1 MAHLWPSRVRETTTT
16 TGSGTYTLAGA
27 VTGYR
32 TFASVLSDGDT
43 VDVCIRMGANWEVGR
58 YTFNA
63 GTLARTAVLASSNAD
78 AAVDWVAG
86 TKDIFAIHIGFSD
99 LDATGIA
106 NLALLVGALG
116 VTGTPTAGQFP
127 QFSGAAQLQA
137 LSAAA
142 FLTAVGAMPASYLD
156 TDTALAANSDTKV
169 ASQKAT
175 KAYVDG
181 LALNLGKRARVRVAT
196 TANVTISTAL
206 NNGDTLDGVSLV
218 TGDLVLVKDQSSAAQ
233 NGVYVVGVSPAR
245 AAEFDAWAEFPGSL
259 IAVAEGTAN
268 ADTLWLC
275 TSNDGGT
282 LDTTAL
288 AFTRMVIVG
297 ELIAAN
303 NLSDVANA
311 ATARGNLSAA
321 KKGGWEAVREVTA
334 SSGTVASSDAGGLIK
349 MNRATSQTLNIPSN
363 ASDPIPVDSAI
374 SGQQLG
380 AGVVTIDAPSGVTLN
395 GVDGGNAVV
404 SRRYGGWTLT
414 KIGTN
419 EWTLAGAH
427 YPVT

>member
-1 MAHLWPSRVRETTTT
+1 MSHLWPSRVRETTTT
-16 TGSGTYTLAGA
+16 TGTGTYTLAGA

-32 TFASVLSDGDT
+32 TFASVMSDGDT
-43 VDVCIRMGANWEVGR
+43 VDACIRLGANWEVGR
-58 YTFNA
+58 YTFSA

-99 LDATGIA
+99 LDATGIS

-116 VTGTPTAGQFP
+116 VTGTPSAGQFP

-137 LSAAA
+137 LPAAA
-142 FLTAVGAMPASYLD
+142 FLTAVGAMPVSYLD

-181 LALNLGKRARVRVAT
+181 LALNLGKRARVRAAT
-196 TANVTISTAL
+196 TANVTIATAL

-233 NGVYVVGVSPAR
+233 NGVYVVGASPGR
-245 AAEFDAWAEFPGSL
+245 ATEFDAWAEFPGSL
-259 IAVAEGTAN
+259 IAIAEGTVN

-311 ATARGNLSAA
+311 ATARSNLSAA
-321 KKGGWEAVREVTA
+321 KKGKWEATREVTA
-334 SSGTVASSDAGGLIK
+334 ASGTLAAADAGGCVY
-349 MNRATSQTLNIPSN
+349 MNRASAQTLNIPAN
-363 ASDPIPVDSAI
+363 ASVAI
-374 SGQQLG
+374 DVETIISTQQLG
-380 AGVVTIDAPSGVTLN
+380 AGLLTIDAPSGVTLN
-395 GVDGGNAVV
+395 GVDGG
-404 SRRYGGWTLT
+404 SCTITRRYGGA
-414 KIGTN
+414 
-419 EWTLAGAH
+419 TLAKRGTDDWVVTGAH
-427 YPVT
+427 TVVV